1 MCLHFQ
7 SDGNAEKLMFRSF
20 YDVQFAIL
28 CFVLCAKWNA
38 HIVSC
43 LQFHK
48 FFIWWKKKKK
58 GQKQTKTGEIKIT
71 RVFAEERMNFST
83 FGCRTD

>member
-1 MCLHFQ
+1 
-7 SDGNAEKLMFRSF
+7 MFNLQF
-20 YDVQFAIL
+20 Y
-28 CFVLCAKWNA
+28 VLCCVRSEKRILFLVFN
-38 HIVSC
+38 
-43 LQFHK
+43 
-48 FFIWWKKKKK
+48 FINFVFDEKNKKEEK